1 MVMTRDAR
9 KHSPFTGEDERRI
22 RHSKIV
28 EHVYW
33 SGSTSLQEL
42 SATLAGLPGITD
54 TSATVVEQDI
64 ALLRRHGL
72 PMSVDEAGRW
82 RIDVVIPG
90 FALRL
95 TKAEASLVWAW
106 SVASTSSDRPVAPYV
121 PPGELSAAVATLLAG
136 LRRFH
141 TGSEVMNAADGTIT
155 RPEVVAAGEPE
166 RRLQASELIGEA
178 RLVYRRLRIV
188 DLIEGRKA
196 VNTSQLAAVLD
207 VSQRT
212 VHDDLN
218 VLRCSGL
225 GIKFCRRCQEF
236 QTKGLNSC
244 LAGRL
249 TLPTAA
255 ALLVL
260 FTPADEPHSSTH
272 GAVAF
277 GVASEK
283 LAKSIRLI
291 FARQAEDL
299 QDLAV
304 SYGASEPA
312 K

>member
-1 MVMTRDAR
+1 M
-9 KHSPFTGEDERRI
+9 
-22 RHSKIV
+22 KIV
-28 EHVYW
+28 QHVYW

-42 SATLAGLPGITD
+42 SAALAGLPGRID

-72 PMSVDEAGRW
+72 PMGVDEAGRW
-82 RIDVVIPG
+82 RIDAVIPG

-95 TKAEASLVWAW
+95 TMAEASLVWAW
-106 SVASTSSDRPVAPYV
+106 CVARRSSDRPVAPCV
-121 PPGELSAAVATLLAG
+121 PPGELSAAVATLLSG
-136 LRRFH
+136 LRQFH
-141 TGSEVMNAADGTIT
+141 KGSEVMNAADGTAS

-166 RRLQASELIGEA
+166 RRVQASELIGEA
-178 RLVYRRLRIV
+178 RLVYRRLRIF

-196 VNTSQLAAVLD
+196 LNTSQLAAVLD
-207 VSQRT
+207 LSQRT
-212 VHDDLN
+212 VQDDLN

-225 GIKFCRRCQEF
+225 GIKFCRRWQEF
-236 QTKGLNSC
+236 ETRGLNSY
-244 LAGRL
+244 LADRL

-260 FTPADEPHSSTH
+260 FTPTDEPHSSPH

-299 QDLAV
+299 QELAA

>member
-1 MVMTRDAR
+1 
-9 KHSPFTGEDERRI
+9 
-22 RHSKIV
+22 V

-33 SGSTSLQEL
+33 SGSTSLQKL
-42 SATLAGLPGITD
+42 SATLAGLPGISD

-82 RIDVVIPG
+82 RIDAVIPG

-95 TKAEASLVWAW
+95 TKAEASIVWAW
-106 SVASTSSDRPVAPYV
+106 CVARRSSDRPVAPCV
-121 PPGELSAAVATLLAG
+121 SPGQLSAAVATLLSG
-136 LRRFH
+136 LRQFH
-141 TGSEVMNAADGTIT
+141 VGSEVMNAADGTTT

-166 RRLQASELIGEA
+166 RRLQASELIGGA

-225 GIKFCRRCQEF
+225 EIRFCRRCQEF
-236 QTKGLNSC
+236 QTKGLNSY

-260 FTPADEPHSSTH
+260 FTSTDGPHRSPH

-299 QDLAV
+299 QELAV